1 MKQHCTYRLHQLKS
15 LIYNLLS
22 VFPICC
28 IFGNV
33 LQDTKDFCVQYSQA
47 LKWSQD
53 MVKTHN

>member
-1 MKQHCTYRLHQLKS
+1 MKQPCTYRLYQIKS

-47 LKWSQD
+47 LKWLQD
-53 MVKTHN
+53 MIKI